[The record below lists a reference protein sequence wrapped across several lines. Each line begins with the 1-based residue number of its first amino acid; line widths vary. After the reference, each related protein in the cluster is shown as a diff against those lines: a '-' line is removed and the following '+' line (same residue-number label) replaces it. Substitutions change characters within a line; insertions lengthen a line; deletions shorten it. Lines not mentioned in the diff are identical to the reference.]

1 MRKLLKRTLA
11 LLLCLAMLGGFAVVP
26 QVNAQSAETLPPID
40 LTQFGN
46 QVVYGKAGETTF
58 VPAGYTFVYEDE
70 NGEIY
75 AQQAPADVYISLKAL
90 TPEQAEALAG
100 LSGGQESYTVSD
112 SGTVLARRDFDA
124 AEAARY
130 SAQVQSIMGGQPIRE
145 GAEVSFITD
154 AYAAQSAVRVMV
166 VFDDAPVSKLEGM
179 TVTLGQSLG
188 QAELNASRAIEEK
201 QLTQVQAM
209 EKALGYAVEV
219 SGQFSLISNAV
230 AVTVNYRDLA
240 RLNKMEGVKKAYV
253 MPTFSVPETQTTVVD
268 SLLEIAPNMK
278 FAGPAMGANQAWDV
292 GYKGEGMSVA
302 ILDTGLSFSNI
313 AFSAEPAD
321 QSRVAYTREDIAT
334 ILENNE
340 LNAEVLSADT
350 SIDTVYYSSKIP
362 FGFSYGDALANFGE
376 DLSWAGHGTHVA
388 GIVAGNIPEAIVDQI
403 QMDTLGI
410 APEAQLIILNVF
422 DQNQNCYLDYLIAAI
437 EDCITLGVD
446 CANLSLGS
454 PSGPYYLEGMTEF
467 YDAAYEAGINVV
479 VSAGNDAHTGY
490 NSLWGYDYVKS
501 DSVSTGTIGMPGTF
515 DSVLT
520 VASAENAYMF
530 NVYGNSMSFPHPIDP
545 SVTFVLRYEELE
557 VPEGMGFRE
566 RLELQNL
573 QWSDDPTDAEG
584 KLLFLPFEGGNA
596 DHLVDEAIA
605 AGAVG
610 LVLIYPAT
618 EENMWGQFIEM
629 TITKYDIPVC
639 KMDEVQYPYVEFM
652 LPETLR
658 VDAAWNPM
666 ETAGEMS
673 VFSSWGPT
681 ESLTLKPEI
690 TGIGGNVFS
699 AYMNNQFAVMSGTSM
714 SSPAVAAT
722 ATLLRQYLRENELVA
737 EDELN
742 HVVNCLL
749 MSTATPLY
757 DEEHGTYYAVRRQGA
772 GMANIGLALE
782 SEAYI
787 TAEGTNKAKLE
798 LGDDPEKTGLYEMTF
813 EVVNL
818 SDRDKTY
825 TLNTTVLGQ
834 KADGGQLKGGKV
846 TYLTHDYVRE
856 LESTVTTSLRGDTL
870 TVPADSTA
878 EVTVTVELSEK
889 EKAYYDERFPAGAY
903 VEGFIQLLSEESV
916 PLVVP
921 FLGFYGNFEDGPI
934 LEPGAYDT
942 ILGGDR
948 AYNIA
953 DQVHNALVGTVNYLD
968 NLSFETRATKDHYLG
983 DSFYT
988 PGFKVPHDQYF
999 GHPLYSQFF
1008 SEMAG
1013 ISPNGDLNL
1022 DTFQLRLGLRR
1033 NAENI
1038 HYTVTNRETGEILWE
1053 QDTYFVPKS
1062 YKTDAYAG
1070 AELSKEWLHPS
1081 ELINVGTPWEMV
1093 IYDTTQCLLENNTW
1107 VEIRADITPEGKT
1120 APTESKTFTLYIDN
1134 LGPIQPQDL
1143 HIKEYYGSVYFATDW
1158 SEYWFND
1165 YYEYYTLNYDE
1176 AADVW
1181 SGSVVTTFLGGSNIP
1196 DKGFTGEGGST
1207 LWRFTE
1213 NQKFLAFYYDYA
1225 GNCSAYEFR
1234 GGDYMAEYVDLTAEK
1249 TTINLGETLT
1259 ITDVAENEFNTTLSW
1274 QVSDPTVASIVE
1286 SDGHSV
1292 TIQALAQGTVTV
1304 TGGFISMGTVVGETL
1319 EIQVVDP
1326 EFEAL
1331 REKFVDVP
1339 GHWAEEDI
1347 LAAVYHGLFKGM
1359 DETHFAPDTA
1369 TTRGQLVT
1377 ILHRTAGEPES
1388 TKSATFRDVPENAY
1402 YAEAVA
1408 WAAENGIVTGRSETV
1423 FAPNEVITRE
1433 QLVTMLYRYAQ
1444 YAGLDT
1450 SARADLGGYIDAD
1463 TVSDYAC
1470 EAFSWAVATG
1480 LVNGTTETTLTPRG
1494 TATRAQSATVLIRFL
1509 AF

>member
-1 MRKLLKRTLA
+1 MRKLLKQTLA

-26 QVNAQSAETLPPID
+26 QAHAQNAQADTAID
-40 LTQFGN
+40 LAQFGDH
-46 QVVYGKAGETTF
+46 VIYGKAGETTF

-75 AQQAPADVYISLKAL
+75 AQQTPADVYISLNAL
-90 TPEQAEALAG
+90 TPEQAKAIAEL
-100 LSGGQESYTVSD
+100 GGGEESYTVSD

-124 AEAARY
+124 KEAAAY
-130 SAQVQSIMGGQPIRE
+130 SAQVQAIMGGKPIQE
-145 GAEVSFITD
+145 GAGLSVITD
-154 AYAAQSAVRVMV
+154 AYAAQSAVRAMV
-166 VFDDAPVSKLEGM
+166 VFEDAPVSKLEGM
-179 TVTLGQSLG
+179 TVTLGEGLG
-188 QAELNASRAIEEK
+188 PAELNASRAIEEK

-209 EKALGYAVEV
+209 EKALGYQVEV
-219 SGQFSLISNAV
+219 NGQFSLISNAV
-230 AVTVNYRDLA
+230 AVTVNYKDLA
-240 RLNKMEGVKKAYV
+240 TLNQMEGVKKAYI
-253 MPTFSVPETQTTVVD
+253 MPTFSVPETETTVVD
-268 SLLEIAPNMK
+268 SLLEITPNMK
-278 FAGPAMGANQAWDV
+278 FAGPGMGANQAWDV
-292 GYKGEGMSVA
+292 GYKGEGMAVA

-313 AFSAEPAD
+313 AFSVEPTD
-321 QSRVAYTREDIAT
+321 QSRVAYTREDIEA
-334 ILENNE
+334 ILADNE
-340 LNAEVLSADT
+340 LNAEVLAADT

-388 GIVAGNIPEAIVDQI
+388 GIVAGNIPEVIMDQI

-454 PSGPYYLEGMTEF
+454 PSGPYYLEGVNEF

-501 DSVSTGTIGMPGTF
+501 DSVSTGTVGMPGTF

-530 NVYGNSMSFPHPIDP
+530 NVYSKSMSFPHPMDP
-545 SVTFVLRYEELE
+545 SVTFVLQYEELE
-557 VPEGMGFRE
+557 VPEGMGFQE

-573 QWSDDPTDAEG
+573 LWSDDPSDAEG
-584 KLLFLPFEGGNA
+584 KLLFMPFEGGNA
-596 DHLVDEAIA
+596 DSLVEEAIA
-605 AGAVG
+605 SGAVG
-610 LVLIYPAT
+610 LVLVYPAN
-618 EENMWGQFIEM
+618 EENMWGQLIEV
-629 TITKYDIPVC
+629 TITNYEIPVC
-639 KMDEVQYPYVEFM
+639 KMDGVQYGYVEF
-652 LPETLR
+652 LSPEPLR

-673 VFSSWGPT
+673 EFSSWGPT
-681 ESLTLKPEI
+681 EALTLKPEI

-714 SSPAVAAT
+714 ASPAVAAT

-737 EDELN
+737 EEDLN
-742 HVVNCLL
+742 YVVNCLL

-772 GMANIGLALE
+772 GMANIGLALA

-787 TAEGTNKAKLE
+787 TVEGTNKAKLE
-798 LGDDPEKTGLYEMTF
+798 LGDDPEKTGLYEMNF

-818 SDRDKTY
+818 SDQDKTY
-825 TLNTTVLGQ
+825 TINTTVLGQ
-834 KADGGQLKGGKV
+834 KADGGQLKDGKV

-856 LESTVTTSLRGDTL
+856 LESTVTTSLEGNTV
-870 TVPADSTA
+870 TVPAGATA
-878 EVTVTVELSEK
+878 EITVTVELSEK

-921 FLGFYGNFEDGPI
+921 FLGFYGNFEDAPI
-934 LEPGAYDT
+934 LEPGSYDT

-968 NLSFETRATKDHYLG
+968 KLSFETIATMDHYLG

-1013 ISPNGDLNL
+1013 ISPNGDKNL

-1053 QDTYFVPKS
+1053 QDTYFVSKT
-1062 YKTDAYAG
+1062 YKADAYAG

-1081 ELINVGTPWEMV
+1081 ELINVGTPWEMR
-1093 IYDTTQCLLENNTW
+1093 IYDETQCLLENNTW
-1107 VEIRADITPEGKT
+1107 VEIRADITPEGAT
-1120 APTESKTFTLYIDN
+1120 EPTESKIFTLYIDN

-1143 HIKEYYGSVYFATDW
+1143 HIKDYYGSLYFATDW

-1176 AADVW
+1176 AADIW
-1181 SGSVVTTFLGGSNIP
+1181 SGYAITTVVGGSNIP

-1207 LWRFTE
+1207 LWQFTE

-1234 GGDYMAEYVDLTAEK
+1234 GGEYMAQYVDLTAEK
-1249 TTINLGETLT
+1249 TTINIGETLT
-1259 ITDVAENEFNTTLSW
+1259 ITDVADNEFNTTLSW

-1286 SDGHSV
+1286 SDGHSI
-1292 TIQALAQGTVTV
+1292 TIQGLTHGTVTV
-1304 TGGFISMGTVVGETL
+1304 TGGFISEGTVFGGTL

-1326 EFEAL
+1326 KFEAL
-1331 REKFVDVP
+1331 RDKFVDVP

-1347 LAAVYHGLFKGM
+1347 LTAVYYGLFKGM
-1359 DETHFAPDTA
+1359 DDTHFAPDAT

-1377 ILHRTAGEPES
+1377 ILHRLEGEPEAAES
-1388 TKSATFRDVPENAY
+1388 ITFQDVSSEAY

-1408 WAAENGIVTGRSETV
+1408 WAAENDIVTGYSATT
-1423 FAPNEVITRE
+1423 FGPNDVITRE
-1433 QLVTMLYRYAQ
+1433 QLVTIVYRYAQ
-1444 YAGLDT
+1444 YKNLDV
-1450 SARADLGGYIDAD
+1450 SAQADLSVYTDAD
-1463 TVSDYAC
+1463 TVSDYAR
-1470 EAFSWAVATG
+1470 EAFAWAVATG
-1480 LVNGTTETTLTPRG
+1480 LVNGTTETTLSPRG
-1494 TATRAQSATVLIRFL
+1494 TATRAQSATILIRYMGF
-1509 AF
+1509 